1 MCVILFCLFWLS
13 FCIGQDKQT
22 ESHMKGEKKKTKQ
35 KTPQNDNNDI
45 HDFVFNTVTTYCVK
59 NETKNFRKM
68 PISNCDRFERILTKT
83 KTNKQTNNCGRSNVI
98 LHQSCSYLF
107 LFLRFAHDHIY
118 IYMYTLCHCQTNK
131 QQPPKKTNELANY
144 LNQKITKFKST
155 NCLIYCMV
163 LGKTSQAD

>member
-1 MCVILFCLFWLS
+1 MTIMTYS
-13 FCIGQDKQT
+13 R
-22 ESHMKGEKKKTKQ
+22 
-35 KTPQNDNNDI
+35 
-45 HDFVFNTVTTYCVK
+45 YCVK

-68 PISNCDRFERILTKT
+68 PISNCDHFERILTKT

-118 IYMYTLCHCQTNK
+118 IYIYIFICTHCVIAKQTNNSRRRK
-131 QQPPKKTNELANY
+131 QTNWQTTT
-144 LNQKITKFKST
+144 NQKITKFKST

>member
-1 MCVILFCLFWLS
+1 MRCKDRYVCVILFCLFWLS

-22 ESHMKGEKKKTKQ
+22 ESHMKGENKKQNKKKTRKM
-35 KTPQNDNNDI
+35 TI
-45 HDFVFNTVTTYCVK
+45 MTYSRYCVK

-68 PISNCDRFERILTKT
+68 PISNCDHFERILTKT

-118 IYMYTLCHCQTNK
+118 IYLYVHIVSSPNK
-131 QQPPKKTNELANY
+131 QTTAAEENKRTGKLLPIKRSQNSSQPT
-144 LNQKITKFKST
+144 
-155 NCLIYCMV
+155 V
-163 LGKTSQAD
+163 